1 MEGRK
6 RKEGSKGEG
15 RELRENGIG
24 GKRVECRAGRK
35 LHDKE
40 EGVGITR
47 RE

>member
-1 MEGRK
+1 MEL
-6 RKEGSKGEG
+6 EG
-15 RELRENGIG
+15 RESRAGSRE
-24 GKRVECRAGRK
+24 RECRAGRK